1 MILHFRQSQR
11 YKKILFSILAEI
23 FRTVTNIQAVM
34 T

>member
-1 MILHFRQSQR
+1 MKVKDTIQ
-11 YKKILFSILAEI
+11 LARFHSVFLTGI